1 MPNGEAG
8 ASREHLR
15 PADLRPEPLTAAAG
29 SFARCMADG
38 LRPSHFTF
46 QDPGAVDCAAM
57 FADCVRCTMLGKDDA
72 CRRVALRQRHAVDP
86 YAMAWPPRPAYVTQ
100 LALQRRLPYQ
110 VDQERR
116 TGVRVAVPPLGP
128 RSSSSGGTIRPSPP
142 RTAPTPVVR
151 SELACGCSHA
161 QALASSTRFG
171 VTGGRCCAV
180 RHQKSA
186 STESGLAT
194 VSVVRHT

>member
-1 MPNGEAG
+1 MPNGEG

-38 LRPSHFTF
+38 LRPSKFTF

-57 FADCVRCTMLGKDDA
+57 FADCVRCTMMGKDDA

-128 RSSSSGGTIRPSPP
+128 RSSASAEQSDRRRRGPPPPPSSGVSWRVD
-142 RTAPTPVVR
+142 APT
-151 SELACGCSHA
+151 H
-161 QALASSTRFG
+161 
-171 VTGGRCCAV
+171 
-180 RHQKSA
+180 RHLPLQ
-186 STESGLAT
+186 LD
-194 VSVVRHT
+194 SV